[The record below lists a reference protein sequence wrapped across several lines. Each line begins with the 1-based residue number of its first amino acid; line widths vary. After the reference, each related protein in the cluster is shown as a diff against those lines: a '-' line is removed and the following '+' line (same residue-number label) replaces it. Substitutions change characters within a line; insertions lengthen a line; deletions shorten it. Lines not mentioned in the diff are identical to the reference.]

1 MPSVVVERHE
11 GVLEIILNRPE
22 ILNAVNSETIAAL
35 AAAVAE
41 AAEDRAARVVLLR
54 GAGPH
59 FCAGG
64 DISMFAELIGLAP
77 AERQKALYRIVG
89 TLHPL
94 LIRMRHM
101 PKPVLAVVQGA
112 AAGFGL
118 SLVLAADLA
127 LAAEDAVFTSGYIH
141 LGTSPD
147 GGMTATLPHIVG
159 IKHAAELMLLG
170 DRFDAQRALALGL
183 VNRVVSAD
191 ALDEEAAALAARLA
205 AGPAHAYGRTK
216 GLLQATLGDA
226 FDAQLRRETESFAA
240 CAATEDFAEG
250 VRAFLEKRRPCSPA
264 KDEGA
269 MTTYRRLWR
278 AILVAVI
285 GAGALSGCYYD
296 AYTGLWYSYPP
307 YYYPYPYPMAYPYG
321 PGYPNP
327 YPAGQGPN
335 PAPGYPS
342 GPPGSAP
349 VEQTPLPPSS

>member
-22 ILNAVNSETIAAL
+22 ILNAVNRETIGAL

-41 AAEDRAARVVLLR
+41 AAEDRAARAVLLR
-54 GAGPH
+54 GAGTH

-64 DISMFAELIGLAP
+64 DITMFAELIRLSP
-77 AERQKALYRIVG
+77 AERLRVLYQIVD

-101 PKPVLAVVQGA
+101 PKPVVAAVQGA

-127 LAAEDAVFTSGYIH
+127 LAAADAVFTSGYIQ

-159 IKHAAELMLLG
+159 LKHAAELMLLG
-170 DRFDAQRALALGL
+170 DRFDAERALALGL

-191 ALDEEAAALAARLA
+191 ALDTEAAALAARLA
-205 AGPAHAYGRTK
+205 AGPTQAHARTK
-216 GLLQATLGDA
+216 GLLQATLGDG

-250 VRAFLEKRRPCSPA
+250 VRAFLEKRRPVFA
-264 KDEGA
+264 GEG
-269 MTTYRRLWR
+269 
-278 AILVAVI
+278 
-285 GAGALSGCYYD
+285 
-296 AYTGLWYSYPP
+296 
-307 YYYPYPYPMAYPYG
+307 
-321 PGYPNP
+321 
-327 YPAGQGPN
+327 
-335 PAPGYPS
+335 
-342 GPPGSAP
+342 
-349 VEQTPLPPSS
+349 